1 MHIKHLATAC
11 TLACLAMTTAHAA
24 DGFKPVL
31 GVSVTGGGD
40 TLATVSYTNGD
51 SQNVKSGGLLHL
63 FGGVEFK
70 TGAFALQA
78 NVGYHVD
85 DTNAKNGS
93 VKFSRNPIELLGFWH
108 AADSFRLGLGARKA
122 GSAKLS
128 SSGAAASIGSLKLES
143 KAGAIVQGEYL
154 YNGGNGSVFLRY
166 VSEKYTVGTGSS
178 KASVSGNHVG
188 LGVSYRFF

>member
-1 MHIKHLATAC
+1 MNTKHWAAAC
-11 TLACLAMTTAHAA
+11 TVACLAMSTAAAA
-24 DGFKPVL
+24 DGFTPVL

-40 TLATVSYTNGD
+40 TLATVTYTNGD
-51 SQNVKSGGLLHL
+51 KQNVKSGGLLHL

-70 TGAFALQA
+70 SGAFAVQA
-78 NVGYHVD
+78 NGGYHVD

-93 VKFSRNPIELLGFWH
+93 VKFSRNPVELLGFWH
-108 AADSFRLGLGARKA
+108 AADGFRLGLGARKA

-128 SSGAAASIGSLKLES
+128 SSGAAASIGSTKLDS
-143 KAGAIVQGEYL
+143 KAGAVVQGEYL
-154 YNGGNGSVFLRY
+154 YNDAKGSVFLRY

-178 KASVSGNHVG
+178 KANVSGNHLG